1 MKYWK
6 EYFGHEP
13 NIKGKRKKFDN
24 TIYSFDIETTSF
36 IILNGKQF
44 ETKEYLNFT
53 KEEREKCIF
62 MSVMYI
68 WSFSIND
75 EVYYGRTWNDL
86 KAFMSR
92 IEYWGTHEKK
102 FVFVHNLA
110 FEFQFLRNAFKFKNV
125 FARKSRKPI
134 KFELDEDLNFE
145 FRCSYMMT
153 NSSLEKLPDIYGL
166 SIKKLK
172 GNLDYNIIRNSKTK
186 LSKKEMEYCE
196 HDCLVIYYYILKE
209 LETYETVK
217 NIPLTSTGHVRR
229 ELKEEVRTDFDYK
242 NTVRRS
248 VNTDGH
254 VYNLLIQA
262 FVGGYT
268 HANWIYADRIIK
280 NVISFDFTSSYP
292 FVMLTEKY
300 PATQFKK
307 INVTDIKQLKKCF
320 AYLIHVKFRNI
331 KCKYYNNFI
340 SKSKCIKILKG
351 QYDNGRV
358 IGAEELEII
367 LTDVD
372 FYFIMETYEIEA
384 YEFEEVYFSVYSY
397 LPKQFMEFI
406 LQKYV
411 NKTKF
416 KNVEGKE
423 VEYALE
429 KAKFN
434 SLYGMSVTNNV
445 NDTVIFDNEAGWQE
459 IELKNDEII
468 ELLEKERKMGFLSFS
483 YGVWVTAWA
492 RNNLLRNLIKLDKNV
507 VYADTD
513 SLKITGK
520 FDINIINNYNKDVE
534 EKIKNVSKLL
544 DIDINKYMPE
554 DFKGEK
560 HLLGVFDKDAEY
572 DEFITQGA
580 KKYAFTK
587 WVKNEKI
594 KADDNIIKKGKE
606 KSLVLG
612 ITVSG
617 VPKRRCKSIKKFK

>member
-36 IILNGKQF
+36 IILNEKQF
-44 ETKEYLNFT
+44 ETKEYLNFR

-75 EVYYGRTWNDL
+75 EVYYGRTWDDL

-110 FEFQFLRNAFKFKNV
+110 FEFQFLRNVFKFKNV

-153 NSSLEKLPDIYGL
+153 NSSLEKLPDIYCL
-166 SIKKLK
+166 PIKKLK

-248 VNTDGH
+248 INTDGH

-262 FVGGYT
+262 LVGGYV
-268 HANWIYADRIIK
+268 HANWIFADRIIK

-300 PATQFKK
+300 PSTQFKK

-372 FYFIMETYEIEA
+372 FYLIMETYEIES
-384 YEFEEVYFSVYSY
+384 YEFEEVYFSVYNY

-445 NDTVIFDNEAGWQE
+445 NDTVIFDNEVGWQE

-594 KADDNIIKKGKE
+594 KADDNIIKKEKE

>member
-6 EYFGHEP
+6 EYLGHKP
-13 NIKGKRKKFDN
+13 VIKGKRKKFDN

-44 ETKEYLNFT
+44 ETKEYLNFR

-75 EVYYGRTWNDL
+75 EVYYGRTWDDL

-134 KFELDEDLNFE
+134 KFELEEDLNFE

-153 NSSLEKLPDIYGL
+153 DSSLEKLPDIYCL
-166 SIKKLK
+166 PIKKLK

-196 HDCLVIYYYILKE
+196 HDCLVIYHYILKE

-262 FVGGYT
+262 FAGGYT

-300 PATQFKK
+300 PSTQFKK

-340 SKSKCIKILKG
+340 SKSKCFKIIKG

-372 FYFIMETYEIEA
+372 FYLIMETYEIES
-384 YEFEEVYFSVYSY
+384 YEFEEVYFSVYNY

-434 SLYGMSVTNNV
+434 SLYGMSVTNNI
-445 NDTVIFDNEAGWQE
+445 NDTVIFDNEVGWQE

-594 KADDNIIKKGKE
+594 KVDDNIIKKEKE

>member
-1 MKYWK
+1 
-6 EYFGHEP
+6 
-13 NIKGKRKKFDN
+13 
-24 TIYSFDIETTSF
+24 
-36 IILNGKQF
+36 
-44 ETKEYLNFT
+44 
-53 KEEREKCIF
+53 
-62 MSVMYI
+62 
-68 WSFSIND
+68 
-75 EVYYGRTWNDL
+75 
-86 KAFMSR
+86 
-92 IEYWGTHEKK
+92 
-102 FVFVHNLA
+102 
-110 FEFQFLRNAFKFKNV
+110 
-125 FARKSRKPI
+125 
-134 KFELDEDLNFE
+134 
-145 FRCSYMMT
+145 
-153 NSSLEKLPDIYGL
+153 
-166 SIKKLK
+166 
-172 GNLDYNIIRNSKTK
+172 
-186 LSKKEMEYCE
+186 
-196 HDCLVIYYYILKE
+196 
-209 LETYETVK
+209 
-217 NIPLTSTGHVRR
+217 
-229 ELKEEVRTDFDYK
+229 
-242 NTVRRS
+242 
-248 VNTDGH
+248 
-254 VYNLLIQA
+254 
-262 FVGGYT
+262 
-268 HANWIYADRIIK
+268 
-280 NVISFDFTSSYP
+280 
-292 FVMLTEKY
+292 MLTEKY
-300 PATQFKK
+300 PSTQFKK

-340 SKSKCIKILKG
+340 SKSKCLKIIKG

-372 FYFIMETYEIEA
+372 FYLIMETYEIES
-384 YEFEEVYFSVYSY
+384 YEFEEVYFSVYNY

-434 SLYGMSVTNNV
+434 SLYGMSVTNNI

-572 DEFITQGA
+572 DEFVTQGA

-617 VPKRRCKSIKKFK
+617 VPKKRCKSIKKFK

>member
-6 EYFGHEP
+6 EYWGHEP
-13 NIKGKRKKFDN
+13 VIKGKRKKFDN

-44 ETKEYLNFT
+44 ETKEYLNFR

-75 EVYYGRTWNDL
+75 EVYYGRTWDDL

-262 FVGGYT
+262 FAGGYT

-300 PATQFKK
+300 PSTQFKK

-340 SKSKCIKILKG
+340 SKSKCLKIIKG

-372 FYFIMETYEIEA
+372 FYLIMETYEIES
-384 YEFEEVYFSVYSY
+384 YEFEEVYFSVYNY

-434 SLYGMSVTNNV
+434 SLYGMSVTNNI

-534 EKIKNVSKLL
+534 EKIKNVSKLI

-554 DFKGEK
+554 DFRGEK
-560 HLLGVFDKDAEY
+560 HLLGIFDKDAEY
-572 DEFITQGA
+572 EEFITQGA

-594 KADDNIIKKGKE
+594 KVDDNIIKKGKE

-617 VPKRRCKSIKKFK
+617 VPKRRSKSIKKFK